1 MGKLAVGVKAPDF
14 QALDQNGQT
23 VRLSDYR
30 GRWVVLFFYPK
41 DNTPI
46 CTREACG
53 FRNAYDEFLDLG
65 AVVLGVSSDPP
76 ESHAR
81 FAEKYRLA
89 FPLLTDD
96 GSLSRLFGVRK
107 LLGILPRRE
116 TFVIDPEGTVAM
128 VFSANMLATAHVKQA
143 MQAIRRASS

>member
-23 VRLSDYR
+23 LRLSDYR

-53 FRNAYDEFLDLG
+53 FRDAYEEFLDIG
-65 AVVLGVSSDPP
+65 AVVLGISSDPP

-81 FAEKYRLA
+81 FAEKHRLT

-96 GSLSRLFGVRK
+96 GSLSRLYGARK
-107 LLGILPRRE
+107 LLGILPRRV
-116 TFVIDPEGTVAM
+116 TFVIDPEGTVVM
-128 VFSANMLATAHVKQA
+128 VFSADMFATAHVKRA
-143 MQAIRRASS
+143 MQAIRRASG

>member
-14 QALDQNGQT
+14 QAFDQNGQA

-53 FRNAYDEFLDLG
+53 FRDAYEEFLDIG
-65 AVVLGVSSDPP
+65 AVVLGISSDPP

-81 FAEKYRLA
+81 FAEKHRLT

-107 LLGILPRRE
+107 LLGILPRRV

-128 VFSANMLATAHVKQA
+128 VFSADMLATAHVKQA
-143 MQAIRRASS
+143 MQTIRRASG

>member
-53 FRNAYDEFLDLG
+53 FRDAYEEFLDIG
-65 AVVLGVSSDPP
+65 AVVLGISSDPP

-81 FAEKYRLA
+81 FAEKYSLA

-107 LLGILPRRE
+107 LLGILPRRV

-128 VFSANMLATAHVKQA
+128 VFSADMLATAHVKQA

>member
-1 MGKLAVGVKAPDF
+1 MNKLSVGDKVPDF
-14 QALDQNGQT
+14 QTTDHNGQD

-46 CTREACG
+46 CTREACS
-53 FRNAYDEFLDLG
+53 FRDAYDEFQEIG
-65 AVVLGVSSDPP
+65 AVVLGVSADPP

-81 FAEKYRLA
+81 FAEKHRLT

-107 LLGILPRRE
+107 LFGILPRRA
-116 TFVIDPEGTVAM
+116 TFVIAPEGTVAM
-128 VFSANMLATAHVKQA
+128 VFYADMFAAAHVKRA
-143 MQAIRRASS
+143 MQVIRRASG

>member
-1 MGKLAVGVKAPDF
+1 MGRLTVGVKAPDF

-53 FRNAYDEFLDLG
+53 FRDAYDEFLDIG
-65 AVVLGVSSDPP
+65 AIVLGVSSDPP
-76 ESHAR
+76 ESHAH
-81 FAEKYRLA
+81 FAEKNRLA

-107 LLGILPRRE
+107 LLGILPRRV

-128 VFSANMLATAHVKQA
+128 VFSADMFAKAHVKRA
-143 MQAIRRASS
+143 MQAIRRASG

>member
-1 MGKLAVGVKAPDF
+1 MGRLAVGVKAPDF

-53 FRNAYDEFLDLG
+53 FRDAYDEFLDIG

-107 LLGILPRRE
+107 LLGILPRRV

-128 VFSANMLATAHVKQA
+128 VFSADMFATAHVKRA
-143 MQAIRRASS
+143 MQAIRRASG

>member
-1 MGKLAVGVKAPDF
+1 MKKLSVGDKAPDF
-14 QALDQNGQT
+14 ETRDHNGQP

-46 CTREACG
+46 CTREACS
-53 FRNAYDEFLDLG
+53 FRDAYEEFLDFG
-65 AVVLGVSSDPP
+65 AVVLGVSADPP

-81 FAEKYRLA
+81 FAAQHRLG

-107 LLGILPRRE
+107 LLGILPRRA

-128 VFSANMLATAHVKQA
+128 VFYADLFAAAHVRRA
-143 MQAIRRASS
+143 MQAIRRASG

>member
-53 FRNAYDEFLDLG
+53 FRDAYEEFLDIG

-81 FAEKYRLA
+81 FAEKHRLT

-107 LLGILPRRE
+107 LLGILPRRV

-128 VFSANMLATAHVKQA
+128 VFSADMLATAHVKQA

>member
-1 MGKLAVGVKAPDF
+1 MKKLSVGDKAPDF
-14 QALDQNGQT
+14 QARDHNGRS

-46 CTREACG
+46 CTREACS
-53 FRNAYDEFLDLG
+53 FRDAYEEFLEIG
-65 AVVLGVSSDPP
+65 AVVLGVSADPP

-81 FAEKYRLA
+81 FAAQYRLG

-107 LLGILPRRE
+107 LLGILPRRA

-128 VFSANMLATAHVKQA
+128 VFYADLFAAAHVRRA
-143 MQAIRRASS
+143 MQAIRRASG